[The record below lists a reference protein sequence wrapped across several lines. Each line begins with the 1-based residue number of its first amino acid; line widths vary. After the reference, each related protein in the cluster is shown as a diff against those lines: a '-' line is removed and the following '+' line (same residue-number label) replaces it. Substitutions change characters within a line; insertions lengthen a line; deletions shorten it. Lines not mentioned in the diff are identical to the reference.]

1 MTNFSSLVKDLFH
14 YYRNVPYDVDDDEL
28 SSVFRQ
34 FGTVRYCRPVL
45 DPVTNRCKGS
55 AFVQYRTIESVT
67 ACIEAAKSEEVRRER
82 ERRFLHFIFFLK
94 GLWVGQDKLMID
106 VAVSKE
112 ELSHMKK
119 AAKQQELVEKDSR
132 NLYLLEEGCKY

>member
-1 MTNFSSLVKDLFH
+1 MYFLVIFSSLIKDPFH

-45 DPVTNRCKGS
+45 DPVTHRCKGS
-55 AFVQYRTIESVT
+55 AFVQYRTIESLT
-67 ACIEAAKSEEVRRER
+67 ACIEAAKSEEVRK
-82 ERRFLHFIFFLK
+82 ERRFLHSIFFLK
-94 GLWVGQDKLMID
+94 GLWAGQDKLMID

-132 NLYLLEEGCKY
+132 NLYLLEEGCK

>member
-1 MTNFSSLVKDLFH
+1 MTNFSSLIKDLFN

-82 ERRFLHFIFFLK
+82 EGFYILFF
-94 GLWVGQDKLMID
+94 
-106 VAVSKE
+106 S
-112 ELSHMKK
+112 
-119 AAKQQELVEKDSR
+119 
-132 NLYLLEEGCKY
+132 

>member
-1 MTNFSSLVKDLFH
+1 
-14 YYRNVPYDVDDDEL
+14 
-28 SSVFRQ
+28 
-34 FGTVRYCRPVL
+34 
-45 DPVTNRCKGS
+45 
-55 AFVQYRTIESVT
+55 
-67 ACIEAAKSEEVRRER
+67 
-82 ERRFLHFIFFLK
+82 
-94 GLWVGQDKLMID
+94 MID